1 MQEAQFPKA
10 TILYGGVK
18 GVLNRWCRILLIY
31 RLAALKTPVR
41 VRWWGETPMMVRW
54 QGHTWMMVIK
64 PPPPRYKHN
73 LVSLSFAKWLAN
85 CCALATCMPWT
96 QVAMNATLHKKRP
109 VAHWLVGEQ
118 RLRPPHDRHTTA
130 TRPPHGKT
138 CKTGAHARGGTRG
151 LF

>member
-64 PPPPRYKHN
+64 PPPHDTNKILSVFLLRN
-73 LVSLSFAKWLAN
+73 GSL
-85 CCALATCMPWT
+85 
-96 QVAMNATLHKKRP
+96 
-109 VAHWLVGEQ
+109 
-118 RLRPPHDRHTTA
+118 TA
-130 TRPPHGKT
+130 AP
-138 CKTGAHARGGTRG
+138 
-151 LF
+151 